1 MATRDV
7 EQLRLIH
14 LFAGLPTDQLA
25 EIAALVRERKYRRGH
40 IIFMEGEPGEA
51 VFFLKSGRVKIF
63 KQDEEGRE
71 QILHY
76 INPGEVFA
84 EVVLFD
90 GGEYPACAEV
100 VEDAQ
105 VGFIKNEDLNALLLQ
120 KPAIALSL
128 LKIMARR
135 LRASQKQIM
144 ELALMDT
151 TRRLASLLLE
161 LALEHGTPEEGGLR
175 IGVHLTHQELASM
188 IGTTRETVNRILGE
202 FRRDK
207 AISVTRQGIV
217 VYKERLKTWL

>member
-1 MATRDV
+1 MTKDV
-7 EQLRLIH
+7 EQLKNIH
-14 LFAGLPTDQLA
+14 LFAGLSDEQLA
-25 EIAALVRERKYRRGH
+25 EIAGLMRERKYRKGH

-51 VFFLKSGRVKIF
+51 VYFLKSGRVKIF

-76 INPGEVFA
+76 ISPGEVFA

-105 VGFIKNEDLNALLLQ
+105 VGFIRNQDLNALLLQ
-120 KPAIALSL
+120 KPSIALSL

-135 LRASQKQIM
+135 LRTSQRQIM
-144 ELALMDT
+144 ELALKDT

-161 LALEHGTPEEGGLR
+161 LAREHGIPEEGGLR
-175 IGVHLTHQELASM
+175 INVHFTHQELANM
-188 IGTTRETVNRILGE
+188 IGTTRETVNRILSE

-207 AISVTRQGIV
+207 AISATRQGII

>member
-7 EQLRLIH
+7 EQLRHIH

-144 ELALMDT
+144 ELALKDT

-217 VYKERLKTWL
+217 VHKERLKTWL